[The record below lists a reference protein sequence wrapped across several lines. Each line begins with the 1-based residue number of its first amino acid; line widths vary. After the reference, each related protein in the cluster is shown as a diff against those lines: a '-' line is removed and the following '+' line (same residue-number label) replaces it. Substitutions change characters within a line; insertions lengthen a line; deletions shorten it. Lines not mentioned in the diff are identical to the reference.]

1 MSRAPPG
8 PAVSATIVQSVLR
21 RSVYYDSVTLMQVQQ
36 ALRGLP
42 GIVEAGVVMGTAANL
57 ELLRQAGL
65 DPGALDA
72 SADDLVVAVRG
83 DTGDHVA
90 AALSALEGLL
100 RRGAAGV
107 HADEG
112 YRPRSIATAARR
124 LAGANL
130 ALISVAGRFAGGVA
144 REALRTGL
152 HVMLFS
158 DNVALEEEVGLK
170 RIAGAAGLL
179 CMGPDCGT
187 ALIGGAAL
195 GFANRVRR
203 GPIGLVAAAGT
214 GLQEVM
220 TVIHR
225 LGGGISHA
233 IGTGGRDLAAQVGGH
248 TMLQGLDLLDRD
260 PATTA
265 IVLISKPP
273 DPAVA
278 EHLLDRAA
286 AAGKPVVAAFVG
298 ADSGAPIAAGRI
310 VAALTLEDAGRR
322 ALELSGTAAHEVE
335 GSGEAWRRAARDRAE
350 GASARLAQGQRYL
363 RGLYSGGTLCAEC
376 IGLLQAA
383 VRPVYSNV
391 PSGAV
396 RPLGPGPSRA
406 HTLLDLGADEFTVG
420 RLHPML
426 DMTLRAQRIA
436 QEALDPEVAVILL
449 DIVLGEGAHPD
460 PAGALAPAIGEARR
474 RAAVSGREL
483 IVVASVC
490 GTDED
495 PQDRAHQVRVLE
507 TAGTLVEGSNARA
520 SALAAAIVAA
530 PEERGAILAAAT
542 GRHRS
547 GGGGPW
553 GEGRRPSRG
562 PAHGVGAL
570 LAGPR
575 VVNVG
580 LPVFAASLRSQQVP
594 VIDVD
599 WRPPAGGDRA
609 MLDLLARLE

>member
-1 MSRAPPG
+1 
-8 PAVSATIVQSVLR
+8 VSDTIVQSVLR
-21 RSVYYDSVTLMQVQQ
+21 RRAYYDSVTLMQVQQ
-36 ALRGLP
+36 ALRALP
-42 GIVEAGVVMGTAANL
+42 GIVEAGAVMGTAANL
-57 ELLRQAGL
+57 QLLRQAGL
-65 DPGALDA
+65 DPGWSDA

-83 DTGDHVA
+83 DTADHVA
-90 AALSALEGLL
+90 AALTSLEGLL
-100 RRGAAGV
+100 RPGAGGGR
-107 HADEG
+107 ADDG
-112 YRPRSIATAARR
+112 FRPRSVATAARR

-130 ALISVAGRFAGGVA
+130 ALISVAGRFAGGAA
-144 REALRTGL
+144 REALRAGL

-158 DNVALEEEVGLK
+158 DNVALEEEVRLK
-170 RIAGAAGLL
+170 QIAESSGLL

-203 GPIGLVAAAGT
+203 GPIGLVSAAGT

-220 TVIHR
+220 SVIHR

-233 IGTGGRDLAAQVGGH
+233 IGTGGRDLEAEVAGR
-248 TMLQGLDLLDRD
+248 TMLRGLDLLGRD
-260 PATTA
+260 PGTTT

-286 AAGKPVVAAFVG
+286 TAGKPAVAVFVG
-298 ADSGAPIAAGRI
+298 VIPGAPNTAGRI
-310 VAALTLEDAGRR
+310 ATALTLEDAGRR
-322 ALELSGTAAHEVE
+322 ALELSRAVALEVE
-335 GSGEAWRRAARDRAE
+335 GSREAWVRDARDRAG
-350 GASARLAQGQRYL
+350 GASARLAASQRYL

-376 IGLLQAA
+376 IGLLQMA
-383 VRPVYSNV
+383 VRPMYSNV
-391 PSGAV
+391 PAGAA
-396 RPLGPGPSRA
+396 RLLGPGPSRA
-406 HTLLDLGADEFTVG
+406 HTVLDLGADEFTVG

-426 DMTLRAQRIA
+426 DMTLRGQRLA

-460 PAGALAPAIGEARR
+460 PAGALAPVIEGARR
-474 RAAVSGREL
+474 RAAARGRDL

-495 PQDRAHQVRVLE
+495 PQNRARQVHVLE
-507 TAGTLVEGSNARA
+507 AAGAIVEGSNARA
-520 SALAAAIVAA
+520 SALAGAIVAA
-530 PEERGAILAAAT
+530 PEDRESILARAAGPG
-542 GRHRS
+542 GR
-547 GGGGPW
+547 GGVGSTPDRV
-553 GEGRRPSRG
+553 EVRRPSRG
-562 PAHGVGAL
+562 AAAPHGGNL

-580 LPVFAASLRSQQVP
+580 LPMFAASLRAQQVP

-599 WRPPAGGDRA
+599 WRPPAGGDPA